1 MHKTTDTDKPH
12 LQRAHTRERADT
24 LARLF
29 EVECRRVADDL
40 KADPEAF
47 ESYVVGILA
56 NREIE
61 KRMFTP

>member
-1 MHKTTDTDKPH
+1 MAETALITHAA
-12 LQRAHTRERADT
+12 LQRAHLRERADT

-40 KADPEAF
+40 KADREAF
-47 ESYVVGILA
+47 QTYVVGLLA